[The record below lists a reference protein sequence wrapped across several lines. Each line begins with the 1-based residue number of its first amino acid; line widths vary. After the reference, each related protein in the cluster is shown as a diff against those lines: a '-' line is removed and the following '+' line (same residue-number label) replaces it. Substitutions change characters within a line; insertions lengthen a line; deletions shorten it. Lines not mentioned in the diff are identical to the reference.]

1 MGIFPAAGKCH
12 TKAPIADMDREG
24 LLMHAAPPAFLA
36 LALILLT
43 SLDGK
48 PIWVESSAVVI
59 IRTQSHE
66 CQDGHGSVIRVGSN
80 ALCVREKPDQI
91 RELIY
96 NADRH

>member
-1 MGIFPAAGKCH
+1 M
-12 TKAPIADMDREG
+12 TTY
-24 LLMHAAPPAFLA
+24 LA
-36 LALILLT
+36 TANLVRLAVALILLT

>member
-1 MGIFPAAGKCH
+1 MPPLQPHFGQLRDRALSIIHRLSFRYTGI
-12 TKAPIADMDREG
+12 M
-24 LLMHAAPPAFLA
+24 